1 MTNSVL
7 LSALGI
13 IALTG
18 ITLTTLKHRHN
29 DDSYVEVDGEND
41 DNVTDVRYNPK
52 FYMHVKNHST
62 VKRSSGDDVQY
73 SIADKDMSMIDE
85 AKREKVKQ
93 VQIQFTV

>member
-1 MTNSVL
+1 ML
-7 LSALGI
+7 LSAVGI

-18 ITLTTLKHRHN
+18 ITLTTLKHRH
-29 DDSYVEVDGEND
+29 DDSYVEVDGEEND
-41 DNVTDVRYNPK
+41 NATEVRFNPK

-93 VQIQFTV
+93 VQNWFTV